1 MSHAQFRR
9 LRCDQRFELIPVIL
23 VIRKRLVHLGAGQFG
38 ERGNN
43 CVHRAPGANHG
54 NDVVNSNPSAFDD
67 GVARPHACT
76 AYDVPVACRNHWPK
90 LWPAGTRRNHGAGSD
105 DASSLGIRPFG
116 HKNAPHPQS
125 EVKGKPDALGAGRGF
140 RQTQKDPGKFRNT
153 RGREQDLSEYPQP
166 VLRDSWKCVGI
177 HP

>member
-1 MSHAQFRR
+1 MASRHPAQPWSRFRR
-9 LRCDQRFELIPVIL
+9 R
-23 VIRKRLVHLGAGQFG
+23 QF
-38 ERGNN
+38 
-43 CVHRAPGANHG
+43 PW
-54 NDVVNSNPSAFDD
+54 NP
-67 GVARPHACT
+67 P
-76 AYDVPVACRNHWPK
+76 
-90 LWPAGTRRNHGAGSD
+90 L
-105 DASSLGIRPFG
+105 G